1 MRKVAVGIG
10 MLMVGGLSAFAGE
23 FPYTTNLNQRYYTNE
38 TTLASYELVDVPKVG
53 QGMLDGENVAV
64 ITMANAVMT
73 ALDEDGWT
81 ECTNALTDIQAAFTL
96 KSMSDDTDVCE
107 WMGYTG
113 GAWQEFTGVEAKAG
127 TYTIKIEIDYSLTNP
142 KVRYTVGST
151 VMHLTPD
158 DDGWVGLGKSADK
171 VENVQLCGYGT
182 TGEVKGEAAARPA
195 EGTVTVV
202 EDVSSNYKSIRL
214 GIAATGVW
222 GVNNVNVVVK
232 DSAGDAVGTVNQAL
246 SKAVDGTNYVDLAS
260 YLKPGETYTYEV
272 KLTDGGSHE
281 AGKTVSQP
289 VNLFSSDAW
298 FYFNKSDA
306 FVNATSTGLTIADS
320 KFFATDEEVE
330 GLVMPTSDPKA
341 NLGTV
346 VTTEIEVSNVCTE
359 LTDFTGDDKPQ
370 FAVALGGTSNA
381 RKWMYCEDGIW
392 EESAATDIPT
402 ENGTYE
408 GRATFDYAKHCV
420 KYEIRPQNGV
430 YKTLVESAA
439 LPYADT
445 RLNKVGIL
453 GGGNVS
459 GLVAELKLAEP
470 PPVSD
475 DDITPP
481 GTGTDGKI
489 KLHNNTEVGL
499 DKLDAGSYV
508 LESDSGKNCH
518 LKWKDVSGKIG
529 KVVNGKLQV
538 KAANILN
545 GVSSSYDSYV
555 LGLDAEVAT
564 DRPAAIVKP
573 GASQMVD
580 NKPVVPVY
588 VPNLKQTKAVE
599 LGYTIK
605 LVLEQKNGAAWEP
618 VAGGT
623 QEINPTTGET
633 VSGNDIKIPLDGEI
647 YRVNTVIE

>member
-10 MLMVGGLSAFAGE
+10 VLMVGGLSAFAGE
-23 FPYTTNLNQRYYTNE
+23 FPYVQTLTERYHTNE
-38 TTLASYELVDVPKVG
+38 TTLASYAPVDVPKVDG
-53 QGMLDGENVAV
+53 GMQTGENVAV
-64 ITMANAVMT
+64 ITMNNAVMT
-73 ALDEDGWT
+73 ALDEDGWA
-81 ECTNALTDIQAAFTL
+81 ECTNRLTGIQAAFTL
-96 KSMSDDTDVCE
+96 KSVSDTSDQCV

-113 GAWQEFTGVEAKAG
+113 GAWQEFTGKSAVAG
-127 TYTIKIEIDYSLTNP
+127 TYTIAIEIDYTDPANRV
-142 KVRYTVGST
+142 VRYSVNGT
-151 VMHLTPD
+151 VMQKGSAT
-158 DDGWVGLGKSADK
+158 WVPLGTNASK
-171 VENVQLCGYGT
+171 VNNVQLCGYGT

-232 DSAGDAVGTVNQAL
+232 DSAGNEVGTVNQAL
-246 SKAVDGTNYVDLAS
+246 SEAVDGTNYVDLAS
-260 YLKPGETYTYEV
+260 YVLPGETYTYEV

-330 GLVMPTSDPKA
+330 GLVTPTSDPKA

-381 RKWMYCEDGIW
+381 RKWMYCENGIW

-408 GRATFDYAKHCV
+408 GRATFDYAKHRV

-439 LPYADT
+439 LPDADT

-459 GLVAELKLAEP
+459 GLVAVLKLAEP

-499 DKLDAGSYV
+499 DKLNKGSYV
-508 LESDSGKNCH
+508 MENDPGKNCH
-518 LKWKDVSGKIG
+518 LKWKDADNKMGKI
-529 KVVNGKLQV
+529 VDGKLTV
-538 KAANILN
+538 LDANIQN

-555 LGLDAEVAT
+555 LGLDAAVAT
-564 DRPAAIVKP
+564 DRPAAVVKP

-605 LVLEQKNGAAWEP
+605 LVLEQKDGAAWEP
-618 VAGGT
+618 VEGGT

-633 VSGNDIKIPLDGEI
+633 VSGNDIKIPLDGRI

>member
-10 MLMVGGLSAFAGE
+10 VLMVGGLSAFAGE
-23 FPYTTNLNQRYYTNE
+23 FPYVQTLTERYHTNE
-38 TTLASYELVDVPKVG
+38 TTLASYAPVDVPKVDG
-53 QGMLDGENVAV
+53 GMQTGENVAV
-64 ITMANAVMT
+64 ITMNNAVMT
-73 ALDEDGWT
+73 ALDEDGWA
-81 ECTNALTDIQAAFTL
+81 ECTNRLTGIQAAFTL
-96 KSMSDDTDVCE
+96 KSVSDTSDQCV

-113 GAWQEFTGVEAKAG
+113 GAWQEFTGKSAVAG
-127 TYTIKIEIDYSLTNP
+127 TYTIAIEIDYTDPANRV
-142 KVRYTVGST
+142 VRYSVNGT
-151 VMHLTPD
+151 VMQKGSAT
-158 DDGWVGLGKSADK
+158 WVPLGTNASK
-171 VENVQLCGYGT
+171 VNNVQLCGYGT

-232 DSAGDAVGTVNQAL
+232 DSAGNEVGMVNQYL
-246 SKAVDGTNYVDLAS
+246 SEAVDGTNYVDLAS
-260 YLKPGETYTYEV
+260 SYVKPGETYTYEV
-272 KLTDGGSHE
+272 KLTDTASSRTTEPH
-281 AGKTVSQP
+281 VSQP

-298 FYFNKSDA
+298 FQFTGTA
-306 FVNATSTGLTIADS
+306 FTNATSAGITIANN

-330 GLVMPTSDPKA
+330 GAVTPDNAPKA

-359 LTDFTGDDKPQ
+359 LTNFTANIPQ
-370 FAVALGGTSNA
+370 FAVALGGSNQS
-381 RKWMYCEDGIW
+381 RVWKYCESGAWKDGP
-392 EESAATDIPT
+392 AGLPT
-402 ENGTYE
+402 ENGTYV
-408 GRATFDYAKHCV
+408 GRATFDYASHTV
-420 KYEIRPQNGV
+420 KYEIQKAGGEFHLLV
-430 YKTLVESAA
+430 AAATL
-439 LPYADT
+439 PNADT
-445 RLNKVGIL
+445 QLTKVGIL

-459 GLVAELKLAEP
+459 GLVAVLKLAEP

-499 DKLDAGSYV
+499 DKLNKGSYV
-508 LESDSGKNCH
+508 MENDPGKNCH
-518 LKWKDVSGKIG
+518 LKWKDADNKMGKI
-529 KVVNGKLQV
+529 VDGKLTV
-538 KAANILN
+538 LDANIQN

-564 DRPAAIVKP
+564 DRPAAVVKP

-605 LVLEQKNGAAWEP
+605 LVLEQKDGAAWEP
-618 VAGGT
+618 VEGGT

-633 VSGNDIKIPLDGEI
+633 VSGNDIKIPLDGRI